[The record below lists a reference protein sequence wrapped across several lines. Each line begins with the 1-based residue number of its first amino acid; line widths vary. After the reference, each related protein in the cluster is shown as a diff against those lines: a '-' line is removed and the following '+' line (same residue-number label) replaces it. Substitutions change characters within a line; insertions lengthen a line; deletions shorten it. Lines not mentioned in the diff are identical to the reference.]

1 MRPTTKPTDP
11 PEGGSSCCLS
21 DMSCKSMGRFW
32 SGCSHIM
39 WAPGPKT
46 PHRRFSQSD
55 FRGGRAQGGPRCDR
69 LPTKRLSPSAQA
81 ACVQLVHISSGHTIA
96 GRWFSPAPRNWVQST
111 HVGVTR
117 VVARSVDR
125 EQIHHED
132 QVAERLA
139 TFVVA
144 LPCSV
149 RLLSRDDQHD
159 LGAEFLSCKSLCPTL
174 DDLL

>member
-1 MRPTTKPTDP
+1 MA
-11 PEGGSSCCLS
+11 LS
-21 DMSCKSMGRFW
+21 VRRALRVKNHSVRYFERIVVSGLASTGLW
-32 SGCSHIM
+32 VLLSGCV
-39 WAPGPKT
+39 
-46 PHRRFSQSD
+46 
-55 FRGGRAQGGPRCDR
+55 R
-69 LPTKRLSPSAQA
+69 LA
-81 ACVQLVHISSGHTIA
+81 HISSRHTIA
-96 GRWFSPAPRNWVQST
+96 GRWLSPAPRNWVQST

-117 VVARSVDR
+117 VIAGSVDR

-144 LPCSV
+144 LTCSV

-174 DDLL
+174 DDPL